1 MWDDELKI
9 AREAAVKAGAAIMET
24 YDWDLRNAE
33 MDFKAV
39 TLPVA
44 TLTVVSET
52 ITSIGD

>member
-1 MWDDELKI
+1 
-9 AREAAVKAGAAIMET
+9 MET